1 MDRDCCLTRRTL
13 AKALTPL
20 LHARPSPPRLL
31 LIWPRTTLAISGCL
45 EAPVILACLPR
56 RELLKPRYRMQTEAV
71 LWRNS
76 IPTKRPRHPL
86 CTPPTSAPGPQ
97 TPLALTAR
105 PMRTLPD
112 LQQPVFP
119 MALPLGRAQELCL
132 LPNLMR

>member
-31 LIWPRTTLAISGCL
+31 LIWPQTTLGISGCL
-45 EAPVILACLPR
+45 ELPVILACLPR

-71 LWRNS
+71 LWRNL
-76 IPTKRPRHPL
+76 IPTRRPRHPL
-86 CTPPTSAPGPQ
+86 CTPPTLAQEPQ
-97 TPLALTAR
+97 TQLALTAR

-112 LQQPVFP
+112 PQQRVFP
-119 MALPLGRAQELCL
+119 MALPLGRVQGLCL
-132 LPNLMR
+132 LPS